1 MSIIND
7 AIKKARKESGL
18 KGVGEVVNLSEIS
31 PSAPKTSEVK
41 WIAIVVISL
50 TIIAS
55 LFGSMFLYNH
65 ITKIDEPVTYSITE
79 RSEPIALSRKA
90 KPSYSE
96 FQETIELNGIVYE
109 TLDRWAIIN
118 DKIVREGDLLPNG
131 KLILIQKDYVK
142 IQKNNG
148 EELVLNLR

>member
-7 AIKKARKESGL
+7 AIKKARKESGF
-18 KGVGEVVNLSEIS
+18 KDTDEVASLAEIS
-31 PSAPKTSEVK
+31 PSAPKASEAK
-41 WIAIVVISL
+41 WIAVVVISL

-55 LFGSMFLYNH
+55 LFGSMFLYRH
-65 ITKIDEPVTYSITE
+65 ITRINEPTPSVAK
-79 RSEPIALSRKA
+79 RNAPIAIPRKA

-96 FQETIELNGIVYE
+96 FQETMDLNGIVYE
-109 TLDRWAIIN
+109 STDRWAIIN
-118 DKIVREGDLLPNG
+118 DKIVREGDTLPNG

-142 IQKNNG
+142 IQKNTG

>member
-18 KGVGEVVNLSEIS
+18 KDTDEVVSLAEINS
-31 PSAPKTSEVK
+31 SAPKASEVK
-41 WIAIVVISL
+41 WIVIVVISL
-50 TIIAS
+50 TIVAS
-55 LFGSMFLYNH
+55 LFGSIFLYKH
-65 ITKIDEPVTYSITE
+65 ITRINEVTPPVAK
-79 RSEPIALSRKA
+79 RSTPIAMPRKA
-90 KPSYSE
+90 KPRYSE
-96 FQETIELNGIVYE
+96 FQETIDLNGIVYE
-109 TLDRWAIIN
+109 STDRWAIIN
-118 DKIVREGDLLPNG
+118 DKIVREGDTLPNG